1 MRNSPDG
8 AGLLR
13 VARETLL
20 DEILDSVP
28 EERRHT
34 LRMAANALAIAA
46 REAEAGEADLVK
58 ELRLLGELYGEEVV
72 QAAGANLRERIAK
85 MNKRFAR
92 DIRDGIFDGAC
103 APGVHA
109 LLMDQVCARLR
120 ISNPGY
126 LRATDAARNLV

>member
-1 MRNSPDG
+1 MRNSPDA

-13 VARETLL
+13 IARETLL
-20 DEILDSVP
+20 DELLESVP
-28 EERRHT
+28 EEWRHT

-58 ELRLLGELYGEEVV
+58 ELRLLGELYGEDVV
-72 QAAGANLRERIAK
+72 QAAGASLRERIAK

-109 LLMDQVCARLR
+109 LLMDQVRARLR
-120 ISNPGY
+120 ISNPSY
-126 LRATDAARNLV
+126 LSATNSAQSLE

>member
-1 MRNSPDG
+1 MRNSPDA
-8 AGLLR
+8 AGLLHI
-13 VARETLL
+13 ARETLL
-20 DEILDSVP
+20 DEILESVP
-28 EERRHT
+28 EERRQM

-46 REAEAGEADLVK
+46 REAEAGDTDLVK
-58 ELRLLGELYGEEVV
+58 ELRLLGELYGEEAVH
-72 QAAGANLRERIAK
+72 AAGASLRERIAK

-120 ISNPGY
+120 ISNPSY
-126 LRATDAARNLV
+126 LKAAGSRSAG